1 MPPDG
6 RARSELEEDAMTGPL
21 QVKLGGYAPKG
32 STHANGLDRIATE
45 LVAELGDRVEIS
57 IDYNI
62 LDSGRQVG
70 GLLEDVE
77 AGLTTLCFF
86 SSSYLAD
93 RVPELGIVDLP
104 YVFDS
109 LGHAHRLLDGAFGDA
124 LTEATER
131 VTDYLVM
138 GYWDN
143 GFRHLSNRIRDVRT
157 PVDLAGMSV
166 RLQPNWA
173 HEDLVRELGGEP
185 VRTDLRDGARMLIS
199 GELDAQENPFANF
212 VAYGMATVHP
222 YVSMTGHVYGARG
235 LYASRRQLESWP
247 EDAVDALRRACRT
260 AIFQQRAEAEAKE
273 LELRR
278 QLEGEGLRIL
288 DLTDDEHALFRA
300 AGVRVLAKA
309 RDRFDAEL
317 WRLLEES

>member
-1 MPPDG
+1 
-6 RARSELEEDAMTGPL
+6 MTASL
-21 QVKLGGYAPKG
+21 QVRLGGYAPKG
-32 STHANGLDRIATE
+32 STHANGLDRIAAE
-45 LVAELGDRVEIS
+45 LTRELGDRVEVA

-62 LDSGRQVG
+62 LDTGRQIG

-77 AGLTTLCFF
+77 AGETTLCFF

-109 LGHAHRLLDGAFGDA
+109 LAHAHRLLDGAFGDA

-131 VTDYLVM
+131 VTGYVVM

-143 GFRHLSNRIRDVRT
+143 GFRHLSNRLRDVRT
-157 PVDLAGMSV
+157 PADLAGMSV

-173 HEDLVRELGGEP
+173 HEDLIRELGGDP
-185 VRTDLRDGARMLIS
+185 VRTDLRDGARMLMS

-212 VAYGMATVHP
+212 IAYGMATVHP

-235 LYASRRQLESWP
+235 LYASRRQLETWP
-247 EDAVDALRRACRT
+247 EEAVAALRRTCRV
-260 AIFQQRAEAEAKE
+260 AIEQQRAEAEQKE

-278 QLEGEGLRIL
+278 ELEVQGLRIL
-288 DLTDDEHALFRA
+288 DLTDEEMALFRA
-300 AGVRVLAKA
+300 AAVPVLAKA
-309 RDRFDAEL
+309 RERFSTEL
-317 WRLLEES
+317 WALLEQG

>member
-1 MPPDG
+1 MM
-6 RARSELEEDAMTGPL
+6 APL
-21 QVKLGGYAPKG
+21 QVRLGGYAPKG

-45 LVAELGDRVEIS
+45 LTRELGDRVEVA

-62 LDSGRQVG
+62 LDTGRQIG

-77 AGLTTLCFF
+77 AGDTTLCFF

-109 LGHAHRLLDGAFGDA
+109 LAHAHRLLDGTFGDA

-131 VTDYLVM
+131 VTGYVVM

-143 GFRHLSNRIRDVRT
+143 GFRHLSNRLRDVRT
-157 PVDLAGMSV
+157 PADLAGMSV

-173 HEDLVRELGGEP
+173 HEDLIRELGGDP
-185 VRTDLRDGARMLIS
+185 VRTDLRDGARMLMS

-212 VAYGMATVHP
+212 IAYGMATVHP

-235 LYASRRQLESWP
+235 LYASRRQLETWP
-247 EDAVDALRRACRT
+247 EEAVAALRRACRV
-260 AIFQQRAEAEAKE
+260 AIEQQRAEAEQKE

-278 QLEGEGLRIL
+278 ELEEQGLRIL
-288 DLTDDEHALFRA
+288 DLTDDEMALFRA
-300 AGVRVLAKA
+300 AAVPVLAKA
-309 RDRFDAEL
+309 RERFSPKL
-317 WRLLEES
+317 WALLEQG

>member
-1 MPPDG
+1 
-6 RARSELEEDAMTGPL
+6 MTVSL
-21 QVKLGGYAPKG
+21 DVRLGGYAPKG
-32 STHANGLDRIATE
+32 STHANGLDRIAEE
-45 LVAELGDRVEIS
+45 LTRELGDRVDIR

-62 LDSGRQVG
+62 LDTGRQIG

-77 AGLTTLCFF
+77 AGATTLCFF

-109 LGHAHRLLDGAFGDA
+109 LAHAHRLLDGAFGAA

-131 VTDYLVM
+131 VTGYVVM

-143 GFRHLSNRIRDVRT
+143 GFRHLSNRHRDVRT
-157 PVDLAGMSV
+157 PADLAGMKV

-173 HEDLVRELGGEP
+173 HEDLIRELGGEP
-185 VRTDLRDGARMLIS
+185 VLTDLRDGARMLMS

-212 VAYGMATVHP
+212 IAYGMATVHP

-235 LYASRRQLESWP
+235 LYASRQQLETWP
-247 EDAVDALRRACRT
+247 DDAVAALRRACRA
-260 AIFQQRAEAEAKE
+260 AIEQQRVEAERKE

-278 QLEGEGLRIL
+278 ELEAQGLRIL
-288 DLTDDEHALFRA
+288 DLSDEEMALFRA
-300 AGVRVLAKA
+300 AAVPVLAKA
-309 RDRFDAEL
+309 RDRFSPEL
-317 WRLLEES
+317 WALLEQG

>member
-1 MPPDG
+1 
-6 RARSELEEDAMTGPL
+6 MTGPL

-32 STHANGLDRIATE
+32 STHANGLDRIAHE
-45 LVAELGDRVEIS
+45 LSTELGDRVEIT

-62 LDSGRQVG
+62 LDSGRQIG

-93 RVPELGIVDLP
+93 RVPELGIIDLP

-109 LGHAHRLLDGAFGDA
+109 LEHAHRLLDGAFGEA
-124 LTEATER
+124 LSAATER

-143 GFRHLSNRIRDVRT
+143 GFRHLSNRLRDVRT
-157 PVDLAGMSV
+157 PADLAGMSV

-173 HEDLVRELGGEP
+173 HEDLIRELGGEP
-185 VRTDLRDGARMLIS
+185 VRTDLRDGARMLMS

-235 LYASRRQLESWP
+235 LYASRHQLKHWP
-247 EDAVDALRRACRT
+247 EDAVDALRRATRA
-260 AIFQQRAEAEAKE
+260 AILQQRVEAQEKE

-278 QLEGEGLRIL
+278 QLEADGLRIL
-288 DLTDDEHALFRA
+288 DLTDEEQALFHA
-300 AGVRVLAKA
+300 AAVPVLAKA
-309 RDRFDAEL
+309 RDRFSGEL
-317 WRLLEES
+317 WSLLEDS

>member
-1 MPPDG
+1 M
-6 RARSELEEDAMTGPL
+6 SELL
-21 QVKLGGYAPKG
+21 KVKLGGYAPQG
-32 STHANGLDRIATE
+32 STHANGLDRIANE
-45 LVAELGDRVEIS
+45 MISDLGDRVDIT

-109 LGHAHRLLDGAFGDA
+109 LEDAHRRLDGAFGAA
-124 LTEATER
+124 LSEATER
-131 VTDYLVM
+131 VTGYVVM

-143 GFRHLSNRIRDVRT
+143 GFRHLSNRLRDVRT
-157 PVDLAGMSV
+157 PADLAGMSV

-173 HEDLVRELGGEP
+173 QEDLIRELGGEP
-185 VRTDLRDGARMLIS
+185 VRTDLRDGARMLMS

-212 VAYGMATVHP
+212 VTYGMATVHP
-222 YVSMTGHVYGARG
+222 HVSMTGHVYGARG

-247 EDAVDALRRACRT
+247 EEAVESLRRACRV
-260 AIFQQRAEAEAKE
+260 AITQQRTEAEAKE
-273 LELRR
+273 RELRS
-278 QLEGEGLRIL
+278 QLEAQGLRIL
-288 DLTDDEHALFRA
+288 DLTDEEQALFRA
-300 AGVRVLAKA
+300 AAVPVLTKA
-309 RDRFDAEL
+309 RSRFSAEL
-317 WRLLEES
+317 WELLKQG